1 MNKWNDEYEMK
12 LTDVQ
17 WWCYDVPGNIGWI
30 IWIVCNV
37 MSILNGIG
45 PYSLL
50 SLIPSVLM
58 IIGVVELI
66 SERIAKLGRI
76 LPKKRVYRGFGSL
89 TLGGITG
96 IFISIIGIVL
106 KADGTRSIWMLAGAV
121 LCALFAWLCFAGYK
135 KKEITNGLVQK
146 LH

>member
-1 MNKWNDEYEMK
+1 MNNWNDEYEMK

-30 IWIVCNV
+30 IWIICNV
-37 MSILNGIG
+37 RSLLNGIG
-45 PYSLL
+45 LYSLL

-66 SERIAKLGRI
+66 SERIAKLGRL

-96 IFISIIGIVL
+96 IVISTIGIIL

-135 KKEITNGLVQK
+135 KRSSNG
-146 LH
+146 